1 MLPIVVTVFVFLAL
15 AAVISLVGYKS
26 YVRPARYL
34 EQLGTA
40 PATITVPGVSKMDA
54 ADQRPLA
61 VRVIQ
66 LIGQQVPVSPADA
79 TNLQRDL
86 IAAGY
91 RSASAIP
98 IVYGSKIVLA
108 VAMIVVAFLVRG
120 FLPDSNIL
128 RNVALAGFGYVGYLA
143 PSLFLDRL
151 VDARRTRIRLGLPDA
166 LDLMIVAVE
175 AGLGLDQA
183 ILYVSRE
190 LIGTHK
196 DVSEELGFVTLEM
209 QAGKQRGECL
219 RNLGERTGEPELKK
233 LVAVLI
239 QTDKFG
245 TSVADSLRTH
255 SDFMRVR
262 RKQDAQERAAKV
274 GVKLVFPI
282 FFLILPAMMVVAAG
296 PGLLQVFKHLFPL
309 MNSFGK

>member
-1 MLPIVVTVFVFLAL
+1 MLAL
-15 AAVISLVGYKS
+15 AVTSLIFLVLVAAISLYGYS
-26 YVRPARYL
+26 RYVRPWRYVD
-34 EQLGTA
+34 QLGTA
-40 PATITVPGVSKMDA
+40 PASITVPGISRLHPS
-54 ADQRPLA
+54 DQHGLA

-66 LIGQQVPVSPADA
+66 LVGQQVPVSPADA
-79 TNLQRDL
+79 TALQLDL
-86 IAAGY
+86 IAAGF
-91 RSASAIP
+91 RSASAVP
-98 IVYGSKIVLA
+98 ILSGSKIVMA
-108 VAMIVVAFLVRG
+108 VVLVGVALLIRN
-120 FLPDSNIL
+120 FLPESNII
-128 RNVALAGFGYVGYLA
+128 RNVALAGLGYVGYLA
-143 PSLFLDRL
+143 PSLILDRW
-151 VDARRTRIRLGLPDA
+151 VDARRLRIRLGLPDA

-183 ILYVSRE
+183 IQYVSRE
-190 LIGTHK
+190 LLATHK
-196 DVSEELGFVTLEM
+196 DVSEELGFMTLEM
-209 QAGKQRGECL
+209 QAGKQRSECL
-219 RNLGERTGEPELKK
+219 RNLGDRTGEPELKK

-282 FFLILPAMMVVAAG
+282 FFLILPSMMIVAAG

-309 MNSFGK
+309 LNSFGK